1 MTFRDLITLLE
12 NSSIAEAIREGDW
25 LFPFIESVHVI
36 AICATIGSIFIIDL
50 RLLNMASRDRPLIN
64 LARSVLPL
72 TWIAFVIAATTGFLL
87 FISNATRY
95 LANGYFDTKLALMA
109 MAGANMLVFHFLG
122 GRDLAKWVADA
133 PPPGAGRIAGALS
146 IVLWVAVVICGR
158 MIGFT
163 MDPT

>member
-1 MTFRDLITLLE
+1 MTFRDLIALLE

-25 LFPFIESVHVI
+25 LFPSIESVHVI
-36 AICATIGSIFIIDL
+36 AICATIGSIFILDL
-50 RLLNMASRDRPLIN
+50 RLLNMASRDRPVIN

-87 FISNATRY
+87 FISNASRY
-95 LANGYFDTKLALMA
+95 LANGYFDTKLVLIAL
-109 MAGANMLVFHFLG
+109 AGANMLVFHFLG
-122 GRDLAKWVADA
+122 GRDLTKWVADA
-133 PPPGAGRIAGALS
+133 RPPSAGRIAGALS
-146 IVLWVAVVICGR
+146 IALWVAVVICGR